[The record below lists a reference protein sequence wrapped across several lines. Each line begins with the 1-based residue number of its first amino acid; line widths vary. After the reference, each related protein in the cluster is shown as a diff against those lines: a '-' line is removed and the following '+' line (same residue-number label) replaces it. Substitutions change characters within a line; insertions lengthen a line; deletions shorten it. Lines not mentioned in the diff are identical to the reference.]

1 MTTASFYRRIVE
13 FQEVISNQVTAT
25 LVENSNNLPREKM
38 REMSREVSATISRGF
53 DNMITSLQGI
63 EKKELEKN
71 TKTKKTRGRKK
82 N

>member
-1 MTTASFYRRIVE
+1 MTTSSFYRRIVE

-25 LVENSNNLPREKM
+25 LAENSNNLPREKM
-38 REMSREVSATISRGF
+38 IEMSREVSATISRGF
-53 DNMITSLQGI
+53 DSMITSLQGI